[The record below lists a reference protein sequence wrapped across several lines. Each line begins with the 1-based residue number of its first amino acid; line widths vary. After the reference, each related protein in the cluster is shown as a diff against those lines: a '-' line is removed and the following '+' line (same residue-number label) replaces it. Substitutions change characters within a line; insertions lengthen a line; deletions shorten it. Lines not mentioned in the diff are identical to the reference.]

1 MQSAYQAGP
10 LAASM
15 PVVDAAEPS
24 VAIVIGIALFGE
36 HVATGV
42 WNLVGAGLG
51 LGAFFVGI
59 VLLDTS
65 PLVARIQRRE
75 KKQREEAE
83 ESEHSGQ
90 REPAAEG

>member
-24 VAIVIGIALFGE
+24 VAIALGIALFGE
-36 HVATGV
+36 QVATGT
-42 WNLVGAGLG
+42 WNLLGTGVGLAG
-51 LGAFFVGI
+51 FFVGI

-65 PLVARIQRRE
+65 PLVRRMQ
-75 KKQREEAE
+75 KQERAGREETADV
-83 ESEHSGQ
+83 G
-90 REPAAEG
+90 